1 MRALVLLFPACVHV
15 CVAQVPV
22 LQQAEYFWD
31 VDPGAGQGT
40 AMTAVDGDFDG
51 AFEQVMASATPP
63 SAGLHKLGVRVKGS
77 DGAWGAAFSSI
88 VDVLALRQVR
98 LQASEYFWDVDPGQ
112 GNGIALLAFDGDF
125 NSAFEHVSAAS
136 TAPAAGLHKLGVRAR
151 GADGGWGAVFSTI
164 IDVVALRQ
172 VRIMAGEYF
181 WDTDPG
187 AGNGSP
193 LLAFDG
199 NFTNAFEQVSAT
211 VSTSALA
218 VGPHVLH
225 VRGKGADNT
234 WGPVFRSVVH
244 VDPQPDV
251 VVTFDLRVA
260 LQGCMGSA
268 ALMGNALRTAGLVP
282 LTEPYTAM
290 GYDLGLN
297 AGASTTSAVMNV
309 AFPPGSSVVDW
320 ILVEFHPALALEQ
333 ITESVPLLL
342 RRGGTVSTADGTWPF
357 LLQIPAAS
365 YYVLVRHRN
374 HLPVA
379 SAAPVAITTN
389 GATVAVDFTSAASVA
404 YGTDAEVLGGSLYC
418 MWSGDVNTDGSLK
431 YTGAGN
437 DRDPILVAIGGTT
450 PNNTASGYRKE
461 DLNMDGV
468 VKYTGANNDRDP
480 ILVNIGGT
488 TPNNVR
494 SAQLP

>member
-1 MRALVLLFPACVHV
+1 MRALVLLFFACANV

-40 AMTAVDGDFDG
+40 AMTAVDGDFDR
-51 AFEQVMASATPP
+51 AFEQVMASAAPP

-77 DGAWGAAFSSI
+77 DGAWGATFSSI

-98 LQASEYFWDVDPGQ
+98 LQAAEYFWDVDPGQ

-125 NSAFEHVSAAS
+125 NRAFEQVSATA

-151 GADGGWGAVFSTI
+151 GSDGGWGAVFSTI

-172 VRIMAGEYF
+172 VRIIAGEYF

-199 NFTNAFEQVSAT
+199 NYSSAFEQVSASA
-211 VSTSALA
+211 STSALA
-218 VGPHVLH
+218 IGPHVLH
-225 VRGKGADNT
+225 VRSKGADNT
-234 WGPVFRSVVH
+234 WGPVFRTVVY
-244 VDPQPDV
+244 VDPQPAV
-251 VVTFDLRVA
+251 TFTFDLRVA
-260 LQGCMGSA
+260 LQGCMGST
-268 ALMGNALRTAGLVP
+268 LMNSTLRTNGLVP

-290 GYDLGLN
+290 GIDLGAD
-297 AGASTTSAVMNV
+297 AGATTTSAVMNTT
-309 AFPPGSSVVDW
+309 FPPGATVVDW
-320 ILVEFHPALALEQ
+320 IVVEFHPVLAPSQTTLRL
-333 ITESVPLLL
+333 PLLL
-342 RRGGTVSTADGTWPF
+342 RRGGTVSTVDGTYPF
-357 LLQIPAAS
+357 LLDLPAVS
-365 YYVLVRHRN
+365 YYVVVRHRN
-374 HLPVA
+374 HLPIA
-379 SAAPVAITTN
+379 TAAPVNIAAN
-389 GATVAVDFTSAASVA
+389 GQTVAINFTTAAAQA
-404 YGTDAEVLGGSLYC
+404 YGTNAQVLAGSFYC
-418 MWSGDVNTDGSLK
+418 MWSSDVNADGLLK
-431 YTGAGN
+431 YTGASN
-437 DRDPILVAIGGTT
+437 DRDPILVNIGGTT
-450 PNNTASGYRKE
+450 PNNTTVGYRSE
-461 DLNMDGV
+461 DVNMDGV